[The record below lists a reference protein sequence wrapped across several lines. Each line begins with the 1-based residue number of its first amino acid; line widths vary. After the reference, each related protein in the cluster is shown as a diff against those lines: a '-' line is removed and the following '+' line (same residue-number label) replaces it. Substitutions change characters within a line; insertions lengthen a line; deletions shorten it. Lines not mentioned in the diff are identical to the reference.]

1 MKIIEPIKFQ
11 ETQSKI
17 NEIIYC
23 PEAFEFYT
31 RSLESSLREG
41 LSSLRKS
48 NKKYENLTNPIK
60 EVEKLSGKLYQQMY
74 NCVEENDEKWKVLCH
89 GDLWINNLMFKS
101 NDVKLIDLQSM
112 RYTSLVIDIQHLIY
126 SSTESD
132 VRLKHYDE
140 IISIYHKYLIKHLEL
155 LLKQDYLDN
164 FKQLENEFSVVNINK
179 ELDKKCMY
187 ALGMTMWL
195 LPAVTFHPNNTPDLD
210 SVEMEDFITDTQEKN
225 MTEMQTNEYH
235 ERIKD
240 VVLEFYDKKYF
251 KLSYD

>member
-11 ETQSKI
+11 QTQSKTK
-17 NEIIYC
+17 EIIYC

-31 RSLESSLREG
+31 RSLESSLREA

-48 NKKYENLTNPIK
+48 NRNNENLTKPIK
-60 EVEKLSGKLYQQMY
+60 EVEKLSGRLYKQMY
-74 NCVEENDEKWKVLCH
+74 NCVQENDEKWKVLCH

-126 SSTESD
+126 SSTESN
-132 VRLKHYDE
+132 VRIKYYDE
-140 IISIYHKYLIKHLEL
+140 IISNYHKNLMENLKL
-155 LLKQDYLDN
+155 LLKQDYLTN
-164 FKQLENEFSVVNINK
+164 FKQLEIEFSLENINE

-195 LPAVTFHPNNTPDLD
+195 LPAITFHPNNTPDLD

-235 ERIKD
+235 ERIRD
-240 VVLEFYDKKYF
+240 VVLEFYEKKYF
-251 KLSYD
+251 KFNYD

>member
-11 ETQSKI
+11 QTQSKI
-17 NEIIYC
+17 TEIVFC

-31 RSLESSLREG
+31 RSLESSLREA

-48 NKKYENLTNPIK
+48 NRKYENLTDPIK

-74 NCVEENDEKWKVLCH
+74 NCVQENDEKWKVLCH

-101 NDVKLIDLQSM
+101 SDVKLIDLQSM

-132 VRLKHYDE
+132 VRIKYYDE
-140 IISIYHKYLIKHLEL
+140 IISCYHKYLMENLEL

-164 FKQLENEFSVVNINK
+164 FKQLENVFSLENIK
-179 ELDKKCMY
+179 QELDKKWMY
-187 ALGMTMWL
+187 ALGMAMWL
-195 LPAVTFHPNNTPDLD
+195 LPAITFHPNNTPDLD
-210 SVEMEDFITDTQEKN
+210 SVEMDDFLTDTQEKN
-225 MTEMQTNEYH
+225 MTEMQTAEYH